1 MSSPK
6 LYKYWDSYVLYIPT
20 VHAFGSVS
28 FTHTLLVQT
37 HPHVVS
43 VPLGTTSA
51 KQFVHIEMKCF
62 FFQEMVTEIVERKIN
77 KLSALYKIEKSFMK
91 KVWVYVVLHKS
102 VWKENILR

>member
-1 MSSPK
+1 M
-6 LYKYWDSYVLYIPT
+6 YIKFIFKQT
-20 VHAFGSVS
+20 INNLQYSS

-43 VPLGTTSA
+43 VPLGTTST
-51 KQFVHIEMKCF
+51 KQLVHMEMKF

-91 KVWVYVVLHKS
+91 KV
-102 VWKENILR
+102 